1 MTQNINLRSILEANK
16 LTGPNYIDWIR
27 NLKIVLR
34 SEKLDY
40 VIYKAVPFPSYEH
53 MDAPTILL
61 KQRLF
66 EEQNRTERYVISK
79 ALFRCRMVEGTSAMQ
94 HGLKMYGYIERLARV
109 GVNDSRQT
117 RPLTLVFSTSS
128 TGYRKSRQPREP

>member
-1 MTQNINLRSILEANK
+1 MALNNNLKAIIEADK
-16 LTGPNYIDWIR
+16 LTGPNYIDWLR
-27 NLKIVLR
+27 NLKSVLR

-40 VIYKAVPFPSYEH
+40 VIDKAVPFPSYEH

-94 HGLKMYGYIERLARV
+94 HGMKMNGYIEQIGICDGCRIKYRL
-109 GVNDSRQT
+109 NFT
-117 RPLTLVFSTSS
+117 EFT
-128 TGYRKSRQPREP
+128 